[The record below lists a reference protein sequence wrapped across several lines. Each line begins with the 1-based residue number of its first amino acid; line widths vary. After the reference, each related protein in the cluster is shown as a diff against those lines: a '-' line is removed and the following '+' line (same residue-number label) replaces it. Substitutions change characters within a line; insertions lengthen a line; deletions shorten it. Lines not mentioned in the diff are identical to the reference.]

1 MIDCSKLSEN
11 RPKILLYS
19 LEQAGLI
26 ILYPSGVV
34 YQNQTDGLAC
44 SQDCEEGVF
53 VPLFNY
59 AVPHEDCQLQLG
71 FLHEELAKF
80 FGTYAHMSSKIADSI
95 DALLQNYLPASGI
108 KVDQSRL
115 YESKEAWVYVNVVA
129 GDSFDYLAFGDS
141 FKAVLTWPNSD

>member
-1 MIDCSKLSEN
+1 MLDCSKLSEN
-11 RPKILLYS
+11 KPKILLYS

-34 YQNQTDGLAC
+34 YQNQADGVFC
-44 SQDCEEGVF
+44 SQNCEEGVF
-53 VPLFNY
+53 VPLSNY
-59 AVPHEDCQLQLG
+59 AVPDESRPLQLD

-80 FGTYAHMSSKIADSI
+80 FGAYGRMSSKVADSI
-95 DALLQNYLPASGI
+95 DTLLQSYLPASGI

-129 GDSFDYLAFGDS
+129 GNGFDYSGFGDS